1 MNKTVIVNKMIV
13 TMIQDKVTK
22 ITQIS
27 IQKTVKDTVNTFQVE
42 VILIIKDKI
51 LQKTMINVGKKKILS
66 TKQEINY
73 AVLFVNQFTTGIMI
87 IQAK

>member
-13 TMIQDKVTK
+13 TMIQDKVGK

-51 LQKTMINVGKKKILS
+51 LQKTMINVGKKEILS
-66 TKQEINY
+66 TKQCCAICQSIY
-73 AVLFVNQFTTGIMI
+73 D
-87 IQAK
+87 

>member
-13 TMIQDKVTK
+13 TMIQDKVGK

-51 LQKTMINVGKKKILS
+51 LQKTMINVGKKEILL
-66 TKQEINY
+66 TKQCCAICQSIY
-73 AVLFVNQFTTGIMI
+73 D
-87 IQAK
+87 